1 MYYQNPFGSWAEA
14 GQGQSSGTLWNS
26 SPPPS
31 VFGALPY
38 PSAPSN
44 TVTYYFTSF
53 RPNIF
58 NCSVVGPQ
66 NQVYYQI
73 VTDNTMPGYTV
84 IKNMEGKNIS
94 LIEWQAHP
102 FVEIRG
108 TLAKQNVMNWLRLS
122 PDQSHRNMD
131 IRGMRYVWAPR
142 EKSINLY
149 TGGNGA
155 PPTFLAKVTRSGTQ
169 TVTVD
174 MTPDAIQLGLL
185 DSIITATAL
194 LLCGRNID

>member
-1 MYYQNPFGSWAEA
+1 MYHHNPFGTWAEA
-14 GQGQSSGTLWNS
+14 GQGQSTGSLWGT

-53 RPNIF
+53 KPNIL
-58 NCSVVGPQ
+58 NCSVIGPQ

-73 VTDNTMPGYTV
+73 VTDNSMPGYTV
-84 IKNMEGKNIS
+84 LKNAEGKNIS
-94 LIEWQAHP
+94 LVEWQAHP

-108 TLAKQNVMNWLRLS
+108 ALAKQNVMNWLRLS
-122 PDQSHRNMD
+122 QDQSHRLMD
-131 IRGMRYVWAPR
+131 VRGMRYVWVPR
-142 EKSINLY
+142 DKSINLY
-149 TGGNGA
+149 AGGSGTPA
-155 PPTFLAKVTRSGTQ
+155 TFLAKVTRTSAQ
-169 TVTVD
+169 VVTVD

-185 DSIITATAL
+185 DSIITATTL
-194 LLCGRNID
+194 LLSGRNID